1 MKSKERLEKST
12 RKKKLKKTITNES
25 VGHISKKSASEV
37 VLPKGEIIWNWE
49 KKNNLFLKMLKCVI
63 CM

>member
-49 KKNNLFLKMLKCVI
+49 KKK
-63 CM
+63 